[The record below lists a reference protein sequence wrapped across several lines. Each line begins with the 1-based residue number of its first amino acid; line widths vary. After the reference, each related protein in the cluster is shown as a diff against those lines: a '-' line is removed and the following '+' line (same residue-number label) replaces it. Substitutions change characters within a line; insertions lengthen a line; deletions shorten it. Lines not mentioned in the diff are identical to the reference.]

1 MVGSYVKKSDFR
13 HICSHVGI
21 LLMGMVMMS
30 FCVPS
35 RVILICMLNDDL
47 YITAF
52 SVAIRF
58 A

>member
-1 MVGSYVKKSDFR
+1 MIGSYVKKSDFR

-21 LLMGMVMMS
+21 LLIGMYIRS

-35 RVILICMLNDDL
+35 RVMLICMLNDDL